1 MQIQNRVPSFTPRSL
16 GNGPQ
21 GPQPPQDPQEPKG
34 GLEFDNDSFGERFV
48 SNYIDTT
55 GKTTGF
61 LYPMALGFAGNR
73 LGSMVGTMA
82 LGPVGGL
89 VGGLCGSIVGY
100 GYGRK
105 TQPTVEGKVDDV
117 SGNNKAQQFL
127 VKTLY
132 TGALGAGVLGAFAG
146 FAPGPMALG
155 AGIAVGGTALYS
167 AYQSK

>member
-1 MQIQNRVPSFTPRSL
+1 MQIQNRIPSFTPRNLNS
-16 GNGPQ
+16 PQ
-21 GPQPPQDPQEPKG
+21 GPQPPQDPQDKG
-34 GLEFDNDSFGERFV
+34 KLEFDNDSFGERFV

-55 GKTTGF
+55 GKATGF
-61 LYPMALGFAGNR
+61 LYPMALGFAGNKV
-73 LGSMVGTMA
+73 GSMVGAMA
-82 LGPVGGL
+82 LGGVGSL

-100 GYGRK
+100 SYGRK
-105 TQPTVEGKVDDV
+105 TQPFVEGKVDDV

-132 TGALGAGVLGAFAG
+132 TGALGAGVMGAFAG
-146 FAPGPMALG
+146 FAPGPMAIG